1 MSCAMK
7 KILRWLNGIK
17 SDKLLHFI
25 AGLLIAQI
33 SYALFFIGFAEWLSI
48 LLAFGTA
55 ACVGGEKELID
66 WATGSGVPSL
76 SDFLATLV
84 GGAIGSLV
92 VVLILLI

>member
-1 MSCAMK
+1 MK

-17 SDKLLHFI
+17 PDKLLHFI

-33 SYALFFIGFAEWLSI
+33 SYALFSIGFAEWLSV
-48 LLAFGTA
+48 LLAFWTA
-55 ACVGGEKELID
+55 ACIGGAKELID
-66 WATGSGVPSL
+66 WATDSGVPSL

>member
-1 MSCAMK
+1 MGCAMK
-7 KILRWLNGIK
+7 KIIRWLNGIK
-17 SDKLLHFI
+17 PDKLLHFI
-25 AGLLIAQI
+25 VGLLIAQI
-33 SYALFFIGFAEWLSI
+33 SYALLSIGFTEWFSV

-55 ACVGGEKELID
+55 ACVGGAKELID
-66 WATGSGVPSL
+66 WATDSGVPSL